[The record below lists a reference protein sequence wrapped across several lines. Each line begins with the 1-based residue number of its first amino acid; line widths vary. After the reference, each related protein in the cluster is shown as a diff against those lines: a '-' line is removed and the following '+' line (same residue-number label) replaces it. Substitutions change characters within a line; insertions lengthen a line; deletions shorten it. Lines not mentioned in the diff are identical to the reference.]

1 MKLAMKPAIKL
12 DMKLDMKTED
22 TFDIETVAVIGAGV
36 MGSAIAAHLANAGCQ
51 VLLLDQ
57 ESEDPDNPSAF
68 AVSALTRLQKQK
80 PPALMHKRFLKKIR
94 PGNLRDHCQDLGQC
108 QWVIEAI
115 IEDLSAKQDLYDRIA
130 PYLSENC
137 LISSNTST
145 LPVAKLIE
153 GRSKQFCQNFLI
165 THFFNPPR
173 YMRLVEVILPTECQ
187 SGAIQSLCHFITD
200 KMGKTIIPCR
210 DRPGF
215 IANRLGT
222 FWLLT
227 ALQQSLVHHMNLE
240 QVDYLLSKPFGI
252 PKTGVFGL
260 MDLVGLD
267 LIPLVG
273 QSLAKLLPVED
284 AYHQIYQC
292 PPMIQKMIES
302 GYTGR
307 KGKGGFYR
315 LQSIEGQK
323 TKQVI
328 DLQSGHYQSVSRQK
342 PASLTIFKRRQSQQ
356 QNLRDF
362 LSGPTS
368 EQAYCR
374 DVIYPL
380 LAYAAN
386 LIPEVSESP
395 DDIDL
400 AMRLGYGWDYGP
412 FELIDVLGADW
423 LCQQMAS
430 RDMIIPPLLQQAAQT
445 GFYCLSAPTGRQEL
459 RADATY
465 HPVRDIP
472 RQINLTAQSGA
483 QPVHQWK
490 GGRLWEVGDEIACLT
505 LENPHA
511 ALDRLSLEAMA
522 ASLEIV
528 GQNYRGLI
536 IHQMG
541 PNFSVGANLGAALF
555 MYNLGMKSDIEALI
569 EAGQQMFLQLRQ
581 APFPVIGAASGM
593 ALGGGCELLMHLDGI
608 QAHSELYMGLVET
621 GVGLVPAWGG
631 CAALLAR
638 WAERQAAGLHPKG
651 PVALSQK
658 PFELIGMAQ
667 VSQSA
672 WEARDM
678 GFLRMQDRISA
689 NRDHLIADAKEFVLD
704 LLAADYH
711 PPTEATISL
720 SGASGT
726 AALALYLGGLFQQG
740 KITAHDHHIATAL
753 AQIVTGTSEDMDVSA
768 DHCQAHHLTQIRQAE
783 KEVFLNLLDH
793 PATLARIEHMLATSK
808 PLRN

>member
-1 MKLAMKPAIKL
+1 MKHTV
-12 DMKLDMKTED
+12 KTVENM
-22 TFDIETVAVIGAGV
+22 TINKVAVIGAGV

-57 ESEDPDNPSAF
+57 ESADADNPSAF

-108 QWVIEAI
+108 DWVIEAI
-115 IEDLSAKQDLYDRIA
+115 IEDLSAKQALYDRIE
-130 PYLSENC
+130 PFLSENC
-137 LISSNTST
+137 WVSSNTST

-153 GRSKQFCQNFLI
+153 GRSAQFCQNFLI

-173 YMRLVEVILPTECQ
+173 YMRLVELILPSHAQ
-187 SGAIQSLCHFITD
+187 SEAVHVLSDFITR
-200 KMGKTIIPCR
+200 KLGKTIIPCQ

-227 ALQQSLVHHMNLE
+227 ALQQSLAHQMNLE

-273 QSLAKLLPVED
+273 QSLAKLLPTTD

-292 PPMIQKMIES
+292 PPMIQKMIET

-328 DLQSGHYQSVSRQK
+328 DLQTGKYQNVSRQK
-342 PASLTIFKRRQSQQ
+342 PASLAIFKRRQSPQ

-362 LSGPTS
+362 LTGPTAD
-368 EQAYCR
+368 QGFCR

-386 LIPEVSESP
+386 LVPEVSESP
-395 DDIDL
+395 NDIDL
-400 AMRLGYGWDYGP
+400 AMRLGYGWEYGP
-412 FELIDVLGADW
+412 FELIDMLGADW
-423 LCQQMAS
+423 LCQQMAGQDIS
-430 RDMIIPPLLQQAAQT
+430 VPPLLQQAAEA
-445 GFYCLSAPTGRQEL
+445 GFYRFSAVPERQEL
-459 RADATY
+459 RVDAQY
-465 HPVRDIP
+465 HPVRQMD
-472 RQINLTAQSGA
+472 RQIDLSPRSGRK
-483 QPVHQWK
+483 PVQKWP
-490 GGRLWEVGDEIACLT
+490 GGSLWDVGDDLACLT

-511 ALDRLSLEAMA
+511 ALDQQSLTAIA

-528 GQNYRGLI
+528 GQTYRGLI
-536 IHQMG
+536 IHQTG

-555 MYNLGMKSDIEALI
+555 MYNLGLTPDIADLI
-569 EAGQQMFLQLRQ
+569 QAGQQMFLQLRH

-593 ALGGGCELLMHLDGI
+593 ALGGGCELLMHMDGI

-631 CAALLAR
+631 CAALLER
-638 WAERQAAGLHPKG
+638 WAERQTAGLHPNG
-651 PVALSQK
+651 PIALSQK

-672 WEARDM
+672 WEAQDM
-678 GFLRMQDRISA
+678 GFLRPQDRISA
-689 NRDHLIADAKEFVLD
+689 NRDHLIADAKQYALD
-704 LLAADYH
+704 LLAAGYQ
-711 PPTEATISL
+711 PPTDISVSL
-720 SGASGT
+720 AGSSGA
-726 AALALYLGGLFQQG
+726 AALALYLGGLLQQG
-740 KITAHDHHIATAL
+740 KITAHDHHIGTAL
-753 AQIVTGTSEDMDVSA
+753 AHILTGTSEDLDRSA
-768 DHCQAHHLTQIRQAE
+768 DHLQPIQLTQIREAE
-783 KEVFLNLLDH
+783 KDAFLQLLDH